1 LSASAN
7 RKFLF
12 EKSISQQGGAEWPQ
26 PKPSFATFMK
36 FFRGSSG
43 AETIPAQ
50 GAQKLIRRSS
60 GLGELART
68 WQSAEGLTI
77 LDLGATSPTNIRHF
91 TERGHKIYSEDLLT
105 ASTDP
110 ALKIT
115 GDEGKDEHGNPV
127 LDSRKFLAENLVY
140 PAAHFDVVLCWN
152 IPDYL
157 NESLVKPVVGRLWSV
172 LKPGGMLLAF
182 FHTRDAGPDSPCHRF
197 HIVGPDTLE
206 MKKISMRDERKG
218 GSGDSFQLQ
227 RVFNNR
233 HIENLFR
240 DFASIKF
247 FLARDNIREVL
258 VVR

>member
-1 LSASAN
+1 MSSV
-7 RKFLF
+7 
-12 EKSISQQGGAEWPQ
+12 SQN
-26 PKPSFATFMK
+26 FMK

-43 AETIPAQ
+43 PEAIPEQ
-50 GAQKLIRRSS
+50 SSQKLSRRSS
-60 GLGELART
+60 GLGELSRT
-68 WQSAEGLTI
+68 WASAEGLCV
-77 LDLGATSPTNIRHF
+77 LDLGSTSPTNIRLF
-91 TERGHKIYSEDLLT
+91 TGRGHRIYSEDLLT

-110 ALKIT
+110 ELLT
-115 GDEGKDEHGNPV
+115 KDEQGAVV
-127 LDSRKFLAENLVY
+127 LDSRKFLADNLVY

-152 IPDYL
+152 LPDYL
-157 NESLVKPVVGRLWSV
+157 DESLVKPVVGRLWSV

-197 HIVGPDTLE
+197 HIVGADTLE
-206 MKKISMRDERKG
+206 MTKIVLKREARRGPTGAVHTAITDG
-218 GSGDSFQLQ
+218 FQLQ

-233 HIENLFR
+233 HIETLFR